1 MQVYIGLHLIKIQIP
16 MQMQM
21 QKQVQNHI
29 QIQKHI
35 HIHTGTAIDTDTD
48 TDPDADANA
57 EAQAD
62 ANADAEADADTDTG
76 EDTYKAQSQLVRV
89 LCWDNLHFLSDGL
102 LHMML
107 WRQPIHV
114 TLQCRSHA
122 LYSVSA
128 RHHIG
133 YVSSCSADRTP

>member
-1 MQVYIGLHLIKIQIP
+1 

-35 HIHTGTAIDTDTD
+35 HIHTATAIDTDTD
-48 TDPDADANA
+48 TDPDADA

-76 EDTYKAQSQLVRV
+76 TSAIEDTYKAQSQLVRV
-89 LCWDNLHFLSDGL
+89 LCWDNFILYDLIYQPYDHLSYTTML
-102 LHMML
+102 LRIILDYVVQYHMAL
-107 WRQPIHV
+107 CRQNSI
-114 TLQCRSHA
+114 LQQLLLLIA
-122 LYSVSA
+122 
-128 RHHIG
+128 
-133 YVSSCSADRTP
+133 SSLIL